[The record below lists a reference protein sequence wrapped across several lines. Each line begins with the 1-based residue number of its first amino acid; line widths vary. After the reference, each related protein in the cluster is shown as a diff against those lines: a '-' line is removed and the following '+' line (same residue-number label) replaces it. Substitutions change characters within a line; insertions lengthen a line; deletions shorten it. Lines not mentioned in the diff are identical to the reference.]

1 MDALQRS
8 LTLAELEREIETID
22 LQRARVVAMRDAA
35 GAGGWSSVGD
45 LVLGDGAG
53 AAVRAVYSERLAALD
68 QELAQLHR
76 CRLDLVLGELAEV
89 ERDAVVF

>member
-1 MDALQRS
+1 VDALERS

-53 AAVRAVYSERLAALD
+53 SAVRAVYAERLAALD
-68 QELAQLHR
+68 AELAALHAS
-76 CRLDLVLGELAEV
+76 RLDLVLGELAAV
-89 ERDAVVF
+89 ERDAVAF